1 MPIHSNLAVL
11 IAQANVVR
19 AKRHQPR
26 LSLRL
31 LAEESGVSLSV
42 LVALNTGKSTRI
54 GYETID
60 KLLSYFSEYIEVDTA
75 DLLIWERNGSSMAK
89 QMITQQTSD

>member
-1 MPIHSNLAVL
+1 MSIHCNLAVL

-26 LSLRL
+26 LSLRF

-60 KLLSYFSEYIEVDTA
+60 KLLSYFSEYIEVNTA
-75 DLLIWERNGSSMAK
+75 DLLIWERNVSS
-89 QMITQQTSD
+89 TV